1 MLNNIYYFLT
11 GLLSFK
17 FRSNLKRKFVSY
29 VAANNLDKKI
39 ENFIN
44 YKNGFYVELGA
55 NDGINQSNTFYF
67 EKKKNWKGILI
78 EPFENNY
85 KECKRNR
92 SKKNKFFNAACV
104 ANKNQKKIKLFY
116 ANLLTTSNLNKKNI
130 KKIEKDKLHL
140 DKKIKSKYFYANAK
154 TLNQILILAKSP
166 KIIDLLSLDVE
177 GSELNVLKGIN
188 FNNYVF
194 KFMLIECNEYR
205 KIIKFLKTKNYI
217 LESYLGGKDYLFKYD
232 FSIKA

>member
-67 EKKKNWKGILI
+67 EKKKKL
-78 EPFENNY
+78 E
-85 KECKRNR
+85 RN
-92 SKKNKFFNAACV
+92 
-104 ANKNQKKIKLFY
+104 
-116 ANLLTTSNLNKKNI
+116 T
-130 KKIEKDKLHL
+130 H
-140 DKKIKSKYFYANAK
+140 
-154 TLNQILILAKSP
+154 
-166 KIIDLLSLDVE
+166 
-177 GSELNVLKGIN
+177 
-188 FNNYVF
+188 
-194 KFMLIECNEYR
+194 
-205 KIIKFLKTKNYI
+205 
-217 LESYLGGKDYLFKYD
+217 
-232 FSIKA
+232 

>member
-67 EKKKNWKGILI
+67 EKKKKIG
-78 EPFENNY
+78 
-85 KECKRNR
+85 KEYSLNHLKIII
-92 SKKNKFFNAACV
+92 KNVKEID
-104 ANKNQKKIKLFY
+104 QKKI
-116 ANLLTTSNLNKKNI
+116 
-130 KKIEKDKLHL
+130 
-140 DKKIKSKYFYANAK
+140 
-154 TLNQILILAKSP
+154 
-166 KIIDLLSLDVE
+166 
-177 GSELNVLKGIN
+177 N
-188 FNNYVF
+188 FLMQHV
-194 KFMLIECNEYR
+194 
-205 KIIKFLKTKNYI
+205 
-217 LESYLGGKDYLFKYD
+217 
-232 FSIKA
+232 